1 MSNLDLI
8 LKNGIVFLPQGRTS
22 IDVGIKDGKIVE
34 IGNCVDANKTIDCT
48 NLYIFPGLV
57 LLA

>member
-34 IGNCVDANKTIDCT
+34 IGNCVDANKQQLSLVK
-48 NLYIFPGLV
+48 LYLV
-57 LLA
+57 